1 MELLEGEM
9 RRWGV
14 AWDAVGLA
22 ETWLDAESEKK
33 VGLSGYGVVCTSRR
47 EKGGGGVAV
56 FVRDG
61 LTYRERPDLGTFTEE
76 VFESVFV
83 EIIRGG
89 GRRNDIIGV
98 VYRPPGVGLEGF
110 NTEMA
115 RVLTKLRGANG
126 YIMGDFNIDLT
137 HGPTSD
143 FMEGVTSVGFYPLIS
158 LPTRL
163 TDNTATLIDNILTSN
178 LEEGVETGVV
188 MVRISDHLP
197 VFAFVGGRGG
207 DPEEGAY

>member
-1 MELLEGEM
+1 MQ
-9 RRWGV
+9 
-14 AWDAVGLA
+14 WDVVGLV
-22 ETWLDAESEKK
+22 ETWLDEESEKS
-33 VGLSGYGVVCTSRR
+33 VALEGYRAVFASRKER
-47 EKGGGGVAV
+47 SGGGVALLV
-56 FVRDG
+56 KDG
-61 LTYRERPDLGTFTEE
+61 LTYRERPDLGVFEE
-76 VFESVFV
+76 GVFESVFV

-98 VYRPPGVGLEGF
+98 VYRPPGAGLKGF

-115 RVLTKLRGANG
+115 WVLTKLRGANG

-178 LEEGVETGVV
+178 LEERVET
-188 MVRISDHLP
+188 VR
-197 VFAFVGGRGG
+197 RQ
-207 DPEEGAY
+207 